1 MGTSQRP
8 VAARGEHGK
17 HRRTRLNTYTRLEAH
32 LHTLRITGLKIKAE
46 LCVSLLTTL
55 QTTLLRSSHA
65 WKAGS
70 SRNAPSGNAPSRE
83 RAVWERAL
91 SRERALPRERA
102 PSGMCSLGNAPPR
115 ERPLSGT
122 RPLGTPAPSGMRPLG
137 NAPSRDADPGGS
149 TEPRRPRGPD
159 VLCTFWLR
167 AVCSLS
173 KQVSLAADGGALVQT
188 PV

>member
-70 SRNAPSGNAPSRE
+70 SRNALSGNAPSRE

-122 RPLGTPAPSGMRPLG
+122 PAPSGTRPLGTQTRAAALSRGDPADRTSSAPSD
-137 NAPSRDADPGGS
+137 S
-149 TEPRRPRGPD
+149 
-159 VLCTFWLR
+159 VLCALSPNKSAWLPT
-167 AVCSLS
+167 
-173 KQVSLAADGGALVQT
+173 GGL
-188 PV
+188 